1 MKRLVLGSTCLMLL
15 ALTACGSNEPAK
27 DNTKVSTSAES
38 GNCGP
43 DVADT
48 SQGNKHVDP
57 GSEVD
62 YDRVPPVSGTHWSQW
77 PEISKLVYVAEERPE
92 LGELVHSQEHGW
104 NVVWYDETVAS
115 DGTKM
120 SELNTIADQLEGDGI
135 SKVVFMPWTSADGD
149 AFPDGKHVAL
159 THWGTESDGTEWRQ
173 FCDGANAEAIKGFAE
188 RHPNTSSPEPN
199 AP

>member
-1 MKRLVLGSTCLMLL
+1 MLL
-15 ALTACGSNEPAK
+15 AVTACGSSEPAK
-27 DNTKVSTSAES
+27 DNTKVSTSAGS

-43 DVADT
+43 DVADA

-77 PEISKLVYVAEERPE
+77 PEISELLYDAVERPE

-104 NVVWYDETVAS
+104 SIVWYDETVAF
-115 DGTKM
+115 DEAKM
-120 SELNTIADQLEGDGI
+120 SELNAIASQLDGDGI
-135 SKVVFMPWTSADGD
+135 SKVVFVPWTSADGD
-149 AFPDGKHVAL
+149 TFPDGKHITL
-159 THWGTESDGTEWRQ
+159 THWGTEADGTEWRQ
-173 FCDGANAEAIKGFAE
+173 LCDGANAQAIKAFSE
-188 RHPNTSSPEPN
+188 RHPSTSSPEPN